1 MSEQDLNN
9 EERYEMPEND
19 LSENSENGG
28 LVGKS
33 PVKEIIDS
41 AGAVDPSRF
50 WIVFMVALIL
60 ALAAVI
66 VFAGGY
72 LVDQGKDKDKEIVEL
87 RKELKDCPQKTLNDL
102 KRQQQDIEDLKNSV
116 LYNNSRI
123 QEIKQE
129 KLQDVKEEKEM
140 NAKLKNITQQ

>member
-60 ALAAVI
+60 ALTAVI

-72 LVDQGKDKDKEIVEL
+72 LVDQGKNKDKEIVEL
-87 RKELKDCPQKTLNDL
+87 RKELKDCPQKTLDDL
-102 KRQQQDIEDLKNSV
+102 KKQQDAIDALKQNALYDQEKIQSIKKEKQEDLDRLEKI
-116 LYNNSRI
+116 NN
-123 QEIKQE
+123 Q
-129 KLQDVKEEKEM
+129 
-140 NAKLKNITQQ
+140 LKTQVE

>member
-19 LSENSENGG
+19 LSENSESGG

-140 NAKLKNITQQ
+140 NVKLKNITQQ